1 MDSKLA
7 PTVRHLY
14 GHRVATVLNAAAEK
28 AQDGKMNSVALLAVL
43 ADGSLEFRLAG
54 AYERAPKEATHDLL
68 KFLEALLARD

>member
-1 MDSKLA
+1 
-7 PTVRHLY
+7 
-14 GHRVATVLNAAAEK
+14 
-28 AQDGKMNSVALLAVL
+28 MNSVALLAVL